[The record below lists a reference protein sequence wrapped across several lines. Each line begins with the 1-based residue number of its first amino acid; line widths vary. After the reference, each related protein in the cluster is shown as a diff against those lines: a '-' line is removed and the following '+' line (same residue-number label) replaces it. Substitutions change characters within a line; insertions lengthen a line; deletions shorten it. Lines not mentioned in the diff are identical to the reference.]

1 MLKYILFISIFILP
15 YQHLT
20 AQHLGKLKMK
30 DLFLN
35 QFNYLKIKKKAVQE
49 IG

>member
-1 MLKYILFISIFILP
+1 MLKYILFISIFILL

-30 DLFLN
+30 DLITDKN
-35 QFNYLKIKKKAVQE
+35 STTN
-49 IG
+49 